1 MKHSIFACIFMLLIY
16 ASSNAGTLVDDTWL
30 PSECGEKPI
39 APSID
44 ASSVDGF
51 NRSLETIRV
60 WQENAN
66 KYYTCLVE
74 EANADIALIAE
85 KANGAQEKF
94 QVEVDKIS
102 QDAIKIKADLDGS

>member
-16 ASSNAGTLVDDTWL
+16 TSSNAGTLGDGTWL
-30 PSECGEKPI
+30 SSKCGEKPVQ
-39 APSID
+39 PSID

-60 WQENAN
+60 WQERAN
-66 KYYTCLVE
+66 EYHTCLVE
-74 EANADIALIAE
+74 EANADITLIADT
-85 KANGAQEKF
+85 ANEAQEKF
-94 QVEVDKIS
+94 QVQVDKIS

>member
-16 ASSNAGTLVDDTWL
+16 ASSNAGTLADGTWL
-30 PSECGEKPI
+30 PNECGEKPV

-60 WQENAN
+60 WQERAN
-66 KYYTCLVE
+66 EYNTCLIE

-85 KANGAQEKF
+85 TANEEQEKF